1 MEKHELVQFSLKNGA
16 TLFVEVEQPR
26 GGGLKPVARETGE
39 IAVKAKKTFEEA
51 MKNLEPMITSI
62 KEQLD
67 AANQPADEVE
77 VKFGVKLSSEVGAI
91 LASVGGEI
99 TYEITLKWN
108 NSKL

>member
-1 MEKHELVQFSLKNGA
+1 MANHELVQFSLKNGA

-77 VKFGVKLSSEVGAI
+77 VKFGVKLTSEVGAI
-91 LASVGGEI
+91 LASVGGKI
-99 TYEITLKWN
+99 TYEIILKWN
-108 NSKL
+108 KKS